1 MPEKDD
7 PPADVPRAIVVE
19 DGQAPP
25 PPEERDDEPPPPVKP
40 AGTHEF
46 TTRAV
51 IAGAVV
57 AVIMGA
63 SYPYVVLKLGFGPN
77 VSVVAAFFGYLF
89 LGILFK
95 SFNRWENNIVQTAG
109 TSAAQTA
116 FMCIILAA
124 FDLVNQNT
132 KLDYAVP
139 QALDPKV
146 VAWMIENQLPS
157 PVMEWFF
164 QITGQNLVGL
174 DPKIFGWLTDYHFA
188 PAFGESFLWLTA
200 ASVLGLLLA
209 VPLRRHYIVEEKL
222 TYADGVAAAE
232 TIVVLDARGDEA
244 KKAAKALFLATLVSA
259 IAWFLTTKW
268 SGEIFGYAVLDGD
281 CNLVYE
287 PLLPE
292 NTLPTMFGLT
302 FATAGAGFAVS
313 LLAIGSGMI
322 VGNRI
327 NVSMAIGA
335 IIAWVIGPHLLLD
348 QGLIKAPLVAHE
360 CNAAAIPSPSRNSI
374 LLWMMWPGTGM
385 LVAAGLTALALKW
398 RTLART
404 FSTLS
409 SKSID
414 VAEFPLKWVG
424 IGVVTMTIALIAIQQ
439 AFFDVP
445 IWTTVIA
452 TVLSV
457 PLMLVGL
464 RVLGE
469 TNWGPISQLT
479 NMMQVIFAALV
490 PKNIS
495 ANLAASGTTGTIAVQ
510 SEAIMQDY
518 KAGHLIGSTP
528 RFLTYSQLIAAP
540 IGALAVSLSYPAF
553 RDLYGVGGDT
563 GLSAPGSRRIAGFSE
578 VLAEGFD
585 KLQPGAPEFLVIGA
599 LVGIMITLLEIKW
612 KKWVPSA
619 TGLGIGMMVPGN
631 VVLTMVIGGV
641 MLTMW
646 RRANKAQADRLS
658 MPLASGLIA
667 GEALAAILVPLIVAI
682 GLLSASPDP
691 VHASCSL
698 FGDAIQLIP
707 GCRR

>member
-1 MPEKDD
+1 MSDPEA
-7 PPADVPRAIVVE
+7 PISAESVV
-19 DGQAPP
+19 GT
-25 PPEERDDEPPPPVKP
+25 KP
-40 AGTHEF
+40 AGVQEF
-46 TTRAV
+46 TIRAV

-124 FDLVNQNT
+124 FDLVSQNP
-132 KLDYAVP
+132 KLDYPIP
-139 QALDPKV
+139 QALDPNV
-146 VAWMIENQLPS
+146 IAWMAKSQLS
-157 PVMEWFF
+157 PATQEWFF
-164 QITGQNLVGL
+164 WLTNKHAVGL
-174 DPKIFGWLTDYHFA
+174 DPKIFGWLTDYYFA
-188 PAFGESFLWLTA
+188 PTTLQSFLWLTA

-209 VPLRRHYIVEEKL
+209 VPLRRHYIVDEKL
-222 TYADGVAAAE
+222 TFADGVAAAE
-232 TIVVLDARGDEA
+232 TIIVLDARGETA
-244 KKAAKALFLATLVSA
+244 KRAARALFLAALISA
-259 IAWFLTTKW
+259 AFWFLTTKW
-268 SGEIFGYAVLDGD
+268 SGELFGVTALNAD
-281 CNLVYE
+281 CSLEYHSV
-287 PLLPE
+287 LPE
-292 NTLPTMFGLT
+292 NLLPTMFGLT
-302 FATAGAGFAVS
+302 WATAGAGFAVS
-313 LLAIGSGMI
+313 LLALGSGMI

-335 IIAWVIGPHLLLD
+335 IIAWIIGPHLLTDLD
-348 QGLIKAPLVAHE
+348 ATKAIIPWHTDPLV
-360 CNAAAIPSPSRNSI
+360 CNVPVDAPGYPVRGNI

-385 LVAAGLTALALKW
+385 LVAAGLTALFLKW
-398 RTLART
+398 RSLVRT

-424 IGVVTMTIALIAIQQ
+424 IGVVLSTIALLVIQS

-445 IWTTVIA
+445 LWTTLIA

-479 NMMQVIFAALV
+479 NMMQVIFAGLV
-490 PKNIS
+490 PKNITS
-495 ANLAASGTTGTIAVQ
+495 NLAASGTTGTIATQ

-518 KAGHLIGSTP
+518 KAGHIIGSTP
-528 RFLTYSQLIAAP
+528 RYLTYSQLLAAP
-540 IGALAVSLSYPAF
+540 IGALAVAVSYPAF
-553 RDLYGVGGDT
+553 RDLYGVGDG
-563 GLSAPGSRRIAGFSE
+563 GLSAPGSRRIAGFAE
-578 VLAEGFD
+578 VLSEGFS
-585 KLQPGAPEFLVIGA
+585 KLPPGAPQFMVIGA
-599 LVGIMITLLEIKW
+599 LVGIVITLLEIRW

-619 TGLGIGMMVPGN
+619 TGLGIGMMVPGD
-631 VVLTMVIGGV
+631 VVLSMVVGGIFLSLWTRV
-641 MLTMW
+641 
-646 RRANKAQADRLS
+646 NKKQADLLG

-667 GEALAAILVPLIVAI
+667 GEAIAAIIVPLIVAL
-682 GLLSASPDP
+682 GLLTANPDP
-691 VHASCSL
+691 VHAGCGM
-698 FGDAIQLIP
+698 FGDAIGMIP
-707 GCRR
+707 GCRP

>member
-1 MPEKDD
+1 VSESNDD
-7 PPADVPRAIVVE
+7 LPDARVISGEA
-19 DGQAPP
+19 
-25 PPEERDDEPPPPVKP
+25 PPPVKP
-40 AGTHEF
+40 AGTREF
-46 TTRAV
+46 TPRAL

-124 FDLVNQNT
+124 FDLVSQNP
-132 KLDYAVP
+132 KLDYPVP
-139 QALDPKV
+139 VALDPTV
-146 VAWMIENQLPS
+146 VAWMADNQLS
-157 PVMEWFF
+157 PQVQEWFF
-164 QITGQNLVGL
+164 WLTGRSPWGL
-174 DPKIFGWLTDYHFA
+174 DPKIFSWATDYHFS
-188 PAFGESFLWLTA
+188 PTTLQSFLWLTA

-244 KKAAKALFLATLVSA
+244 KRAARALFLATLASA
-259 IAWFLTTKW
+259 IAWFMTTKW

-287 PLLPE
+287 PLLHE
-292 NTLPTMFGLT
+292 NVLPTMFGLT
-302 FATAGAGFAVS
+302 YATAGAGFAVS
-313 LLAIGSGMI
+313 LLAVGSGMI

-327 NVSMAIGA
+327 NISMGVGA
-335 IIAWVIGPHLLLD
+335 IIAWIIGPHVLLD
-348 QGLIKAPLVAHE
+348 AGIIQAPPQHLECGVAPT
-360 CNAAAIPSPSRNSI
+360 PSPGRNSI

-424 IGVVTMTIALIAIQQ
+424 IGVVTMTLALIALQQ

-445 IWTTVIA
+445 LWTTVIA
-452 TVLSV
+452 IVLSV

-490 PKNIS
+490 PRNIT

-518 KAGHLIGSTP
+518 KAGHIIGSTP
-528 RFLTYSQLIAAP
+528 RYLTYSQLLAAP
-540 IGALAVSLSYPAF
+540 IGAIAVSLSYPAF

-585 KLQPGAPEFLVIGA
+585 KLPPWAPQFLVIGA
-599 LVGIMITLLEIKW
+599 IVGILITLLEIKW

-631 VVLTMVIGGV
+631 VVLTMVIGGIV
-641 MLTMW
+641 LSLW
-646 RRANKAQADRLS
+646 RRANRTQADKLS

-667 GEALAAILVPLIVAI
+667 GEALAAIIVPLIVAI
-682 GLLSASPDP
+682 GLLSANPDP
-691 VHASCSL
+691 VHAGCGA
-698 FGDAIQLIP
+698 FGDAMQLIP